1 MIGLRLTQ
9 ILWIDYNLIWT
20 WFKRLNANFYIFLKK
35 KANFIVNQLGNQETN
50 YDNNNMKT
58 NPRGNLRLENDY
70 KR

>member
-1 MIGLRLTQ
+1 MLT
-9 ILWIDYNLIWT
+9 
-20 WFKRLNANFYIFLKK
+20 FIFCQKK
-35 KANFIVNQLGNQETN
+35 KKLTFIYGDTRLLIVNQLGNQETN